1 MSKSSSKNSLLEV
14 FAYVAIVISAIAWLL
29 IGLNNAIDQINFG
42 GRLIGALQ
50 LVATILT
57 FIVAAVV
64 AFGFTK
70 GRGTA
75 VKVIYWVI
83 VIVFLVCVIFGN
95 VTFK

>member
-1 MSKSSSKNSLLEV
+1 MSKSSSKNGLLEV

-57 FIVAAVV
+57 FIVVAVV
-64 AFGFTK
+64 AFGFAK

>member
-14 FAYVAIVISAIAWLL
+14 FDYVSIVVRAIVWLL
-29 IGLNNAIDQINFG
+29 VGLNNHTKLDLGKFV
-42 GRLIGALQ
+42 GALQ
-50 LVATILT
+50 LIAVVLT
-57 FIVAAVV
+57 FIVVAVV

-70 GRGTA
+70 GKSMGI
-75 VKVIYWVI
+75 KVIYWVI